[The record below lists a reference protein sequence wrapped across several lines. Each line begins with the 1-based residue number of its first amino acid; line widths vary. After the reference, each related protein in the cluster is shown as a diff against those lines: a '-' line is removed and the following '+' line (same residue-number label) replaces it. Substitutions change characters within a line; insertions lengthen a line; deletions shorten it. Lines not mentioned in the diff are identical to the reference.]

1 MKPKL
6 NSLLASSRR
15 TQAGQALVL
24 GLFMILAGLLGLYF
38 MFNTGQVVATK
49 SRLVTATDAAAY
61 SAAIW
66 RARALNFAAYT
77 NRAIVAQE
85 VAVAQAVTLVSY
97 AKFIETFTTS
107 TAIIG
112 SGIPGIGQALAAWAA
127 TAAPARIV
135 AETAASAE
143 ITLRADATVGYKSL
157 LEKSQALVLMAANT
171 ISMSATANEV
181 VKANDT
187 HFFAHAILGVDVFDT
202 GFLKRYSSD
211 DERQRLK
218 GVVMDSIDPFVKG
231 RDGTFWPIPTVLGSC
246 FGVPWPGRI
255 EKNGGTAMTGSGL
268 ERWEAADTASVH
280 TVRNT
285 GFLGLTCRW
294 RENLPLGWG
303 AAEAAKVL
311 EHRLTDYPGGA
322 LNNSLPAA
330 MASLGIDSHPAAGF
344 GSYSGINRV
353 FDLDYD
359 ALSQA
364 RYPTRR
370 VAIYG
375 QVLSAKVRTAD
386 AIGVS
391 AGRLAMPSAFAGGKI
406 SAVSAAEIYFRR
418 PPQAPQKTEYA
429 SLYNPFWQVRLVNPT
444 LIERAAAE
452 LNYVKN

>member
-6 NSLLASSRR
+6 SALITPSRG

-85 VAVAQAVTLVSY
+85 VAVAQAVT
-97 AKFIETFTTS
+97 S
-107 TAIIG
+107 TAVIG
-112 SGIPGIGQALAAWAA
+112 SGIPGIGQALATWAA
-127 TAAPARIV
+127 TAAPARIA

-143 ITLRADATVGYKSL
+143 IKLRADDTVGYKSL

-187 HFFAHAILGVDVFDT
+187 NFFAHAILGVDVFDS
-202 GFLKRYSSD
+202 GFLKRYSTD

-285 GFLGLTCRW
+285 GFLGLSCRW

-311 EHRLTDYPGGA
+311 EHRLTDYPGGV
-322 LNNSLPAA
+322 LNNSLPSA
-330 MASLGIDSHPAAGF
+330 MASADIDSNPSAGF
-344 GSYSGINRV
+344 QSYSGISRV

-386 AIGVS
+386 AIGAS

-444 LIERAAAE
+444 LIERATAE

>member
-1 MKPKL
+1 MKSKVY
-6 NSLLASSRR
+6 SLCLVGRR
-15 TQAGQALVL
+15 AQAGQALVL
-24 GLFMILAGLLGLYF
+24 GLFMILAGLLGVYF

-97 AKFIETFTTS
+97 AKFIETFTVN
-107 TAIIG
+107 TAAVG
-112 SGIPGIGQALAAWAA
+112 SSIPGVGQALATWAA
-127 TAAPARIV
+127 TAAPARMA

-143 ITLRADATVGYKSL
+143 IKLRADDTVGYKSL

-181 VKANDT
+181 VKANDSN
-187 HFFAHAILGVDVFDT
+187 FFAHAILGVDVFEK
-202 GFLKRYSSD
+202 GFLKHYSTD

-231 RDGTFWPIPTVLGSC
+231 REGTFWPIPTVMGAC

-268 ERWEAADTASVH
+268 ERWEAVDTASIH

-285 GFLGLTCRW
+285 GFLGLSCRW

-303 AAEAAKVL
+303 AAEATVQPQHALL
-311 EHRLTDYPGGA
+311 EYPGGA
-322 LNNSLPAA
+322 LNNRVP
-330 MASLGIDSHPAAGF
+330 ASLASAAIDSSPSSGF
-344 GSYSGINRV
+344 DAYSGISRV

-359 ALSQA
+359 ALKQE

-375 QVLSAKVRTAD
+375 QVMSSKVRTAD
-386 AIGVS
+386 AIGAS
-391 AGRLAMPSAFAGGKI
+391 AGRLAMPAAFAGGKI

-418 PPQAPQKTEYA
+418 PADAPEKVEYA

-444 LIERAAAE
+444 LIERATAE